1 MKTPDSPRRRKLLLA
16 ALGALGGAPAVAQDA
31 APAAAAGEWLIAV
44 SEGTSGSQSTLEVM
58 ARYEELV
65 RAIGRAVNR
74 KVSFFLARDF
84 EMLEDGVRRQAYHLV
99 LARPSDYPA
108 RAMRDRGYQLVVT
121 TRGDGYIRFIVP
133 KDSPLKS
140 VREVSGRRI
149 AFPEDISYAA
159 RVATATLRDNGIDI
173 GREKSVQYF
182 RDQAA
187 IGFVL
192 EAGLADVG
200 AVMSYSGVGR
210 DWEKKG
216 GRVLLDGPRKP
227 YMPMVASPRVSAQE
241 LAQLR
246 AALIALDQTPAG
258 QATLKRIGIG
268 GFEPREP
275 GELIALLK
283 WLGM

>member
-1 MKTPDSPRRRKLLLA
+1 MSTPDPVRRRQLLLA
-16 ALGALGGAPAVAQDA
+16 GIGTLCGARTAAQEA

-65 RAIGRAVNR
+65 RVIGRAVNR
-74 KVSFFLARDF
+74 KVGFFLARDF

-140 VREVSGRRI
+140 VREISGRRI

-159 RVATATLRDNGIDI
+159 RVAAATLRDNGIEI
-173 GREKSVQYF
+173 GREKSVQHF

-246 AALIALDQTPAG
+246 AALVALDQTPAG
-258 QATLKRIGIG
+258 QAALKRIGIA

-275 GELIALLK
+275 GDLIALLK